1 MAWYGGTDDYSL
13 EELEKEYPV
22 AVTSNLRTSEDRKR
36 LAIINDYPEG
46 TELYELSDPKV
57 EKDHWGK
64 HVFYQTFLGADA
76 FAAKTAVE
84 AFLSRAEEDGE
95 SILLLRKDP
104 DRLFTYSHGHICSKL
119 TDRQAELR
127 ALLKDIPCG
136 DPDVFMLPLKRYLHR
151 CPVCGHR
158 TLRYRN
164 QYEIC
169 IECGWEDEPGMED
182 YIYDPSSANH
192 GLSMVAYRER
202 YLQKKAEDPDYSWA
216 GAVGT
221 LEEPEA
227 NAKKI
232 NAVAPFRG
240 CRVFKMAEL

>member
-1 MAWYGGTDDYSL
+1 MAWYDGTDDYTL

-76 FAAKTAVE
+76 VAAKTAVE
-84 AFLSRAEEDGE
+84 AFLSRAVEDGE

-104 DRLFTYSHGHICSKL
+104 DRLFTYSHGHICTKL
-119 TDRQAELR
+119 TDKQAELR

-164 QYEIC
+164 QHEIC
-169 IECGWEDEPGMED
+169 IECGWEDEPVFDFMGMDD
-182 YIYDPSSANH
+182 YSSAN
-192 GLSMVAYRER
+192 GGSLKEYRED
-202 YLQKKAEDPDYSWA
+202 YLQSKANDPEYNWEGLFRLSEWM
-216 GAVGT
+216 
-221 LEEPEA
+221 
-227 NAKKI
+227 AKD
-232 NAVAPFRG
+232 
-240 CRVFKMAEL
+240 E

>member
-1 MAWYGGTDDYSL
+1 MAWYDGTDDYSL

-22 AVTSNLRTSEDRKR
+22 AVTPNLRMSEDRKR

-104 DRLFTYSHGHICSKL
+104 DRLFTYSHGHICTKL
-119 TDRQAELR
+119 TDKQAELR

-169 IECGWEDEPGMED
+169 IECGWEDEPVFDFMGMDD
-182 YIYDPSSANH
+182 YSSAN
-192 GLSMVAYRER
+192 GGSLKEYRED
-202 YLQKKAEDPDYSWA
+202 YLKSKANDPEYNWEGLFRLSEWM
-216 GAVGT
+216 
-221 LEEPEA
+221 
-227 NAKKI
+227 AKD
-232 NAVAPFRG
+232 
-240 CRVFKMAEL
+240 E